1 MKRNRAW
8 GWAAVLVLWSSSIV
22 GCSDVGDSSAVPGAG
37 GDDATAGT
45 PAAESGVPNQG
56 TVEAAS
62 EAAPANAADT
72 GAPEVGS
79 TVSDSG
85 GADSSHPDSTVSATM
100 DSGSPTTMP
109 ETGGPPPA
117 MGSGSPSPQPEA
129 SAPDT
134 GTTNP
139 GTPDARA
146 ETGPETTDA
155 GLQDAGGPDAT
166 VADTGVDAETPDTG
180 TPDTGA
186 VDSGE
191 DTGTPEAGSEAGH
204 DSGID
209 AGTSPDSG
217 GSPTPCTTAPCAASG
232 ANSVH
237 CAASANGV
245 CTPTEALI
253 VSYDI
258 AYNGQGPGENLTTSC
273 YTCMVV
279 NACIDGSGAS
289 GPGPTGNG
297 SGDVTNSECGDPNGA
312 GVNPPF
318 DNPNVS
324 GASMAATQRC
334 LDALSCALN
343 SNGTSPNCSKSQL
356 PHSVSNC
363 YCGANTGSA
372 CLASPASA
380 IGVCASNIATDLG
393 TTDPTTALSKFTDT
407 TYSAGGV
414 GLAIL
419 NCALTAPAMSP
430 AAATCPTCFVH

>member
-22 GCSDVGDSSAVPGAG
+22 GCSDVGDSSAVPGQGGG
-37 GDDATAGT
+37 GDDAAAGT
-45 PAAESGVPNQG
+45 PVGESGVPNQSSG
-56 TVEAAS
+56 EAAS
-62 EAAPANAADT
+62 EAAPANAPDA

-100 DSGSPTTMP
+100 DSGSPGTTTP
-109 ETGGPPPA
+109 ETGGPPPV
-117 MGSGSPSPQPEA
+117 MESGSPSPQPEA
-129 SAPDT
+129 SVPDT

-139 GTPDARA
+139 GTPDA
-146 ETGPETTDA
+146 GMDA
-155 GLQDAGGPDAT
+155 GPATSDAGPQDAGGLDAT

-180 TPDTGA
+180 TPDSGA
-186 VDSGE
+186 SDSGE
-191 DTGTPEAGSEAGH
+191 DTGTPDAGNDAGR
-204 DSGID
+204 DSGSD
-209 AGTSPDSG
+209 TGASTDSG

-245 CTPTEALI
+245 CTATEALI

-297 SGDVTNSECGDPNGA
+297 SGDVTNSECGDPNGP
-312 GVNPPF
+312 GVNFPF
-318 DNPNVS
+318 DNANVS

-334 LDALSCALN
+334 LDALNCALN
-343 SNGTSPNCSKSQL
+343 SNGSSPNCTKSEV

-363 YCGANTGSA
+363 YCGANTGSN
-372 CLASPASA
+372 CLTSPASP

-393 TTDPTTALSKFTDT
+393 TTDPTTVEGKFTDT

-419 NCALTAPAMSP
+419 NCALTAPATAP
-430 AAATCPTCFVH
+430 AAATCPT